1 MHVAD
6 RVRQGEWRATGRS
19 QRGDAKTLNAD
30 NEHPLPA
37 AIDAL
42 SRLWIRLNSSLPSQH
57 ECEGFSSMQSI
68 VFSADDV
75 SSPPLKGSMGRSLP
89 THTIL

>member
-1 MHVAD
+1 LCPRTLEEQLAISGSTVHVAD

-19 QRGDAKTLNAD
+19 QRGDAKTLTAD

-42 SRLWIRLNSSLPSQH
+42 NSTLDIVEFITLSQYK
-57 ECEGFSSMQSI
+57 CEGFSSMQST
-68 VFSADDV
+68 VF
-75 SSPPLKGSMGRSLP
+75 
-89 THTIL
+89 